1 MTNPLS
7 HIWLQSA
14 KLAEKT
20 PPSRN
25 RYVDFL
31 RAASIIVVM
40 CGHWLVVAPYLNGDE
55 LQLSDI
61 LSIAKWTQWLTW
73 LVQIMP
79 IFFVVGGFANA
90 TSWNSAQRKGTSYS
104 LWFSVRL
111 RRLIS
116 PVLPVL
122 VVWAVIGL
130 VANAFHVDQVILKA
144 ASAFAFLPAWFL
156 VVYIVVVA
164 FVPLTYWAWEKVQLR
179 SFWVLVAGA
188 IVIDLIAF
196 AGNLRWVGWFN
207 YIFIWLAVHQ
217 LGFAWQARYFN
228 STRTSLF
235 WALGGLL
242 ALSALVY
249 FGPYPVSMVSV
260 QGEEIS
266 NTLPPNLTMLALGIF
281 QGGLLLS
288 LEKPLRRWLDH
299 PKIWTGTILINGM
312 IMTVFLWHVT
322 VLVLVSVLGLALGGI
337 GLRIAP
343 GTSAWWLTRP
353 VWILALGS
361 VLLLVTPIFVRYEQV
376 RSKGD
381 AEHPHLWKS
390 LLGAFLFCY
399 GMALLTLNG
408 VPADNAFGI
417 RIMELTMPFIGAFLI
432 GLLKFP
438 VKDKEYRI

>member
-7 HIWLQSA
+7 PIWQQAA

-20 PPSRN
+20 PPERN

-73 LVQIMP
+73 LVQVMP
-79 IFFVVGGFANA
+79 IFFIVGGFSNA
-90 TSWNSAQRKGTSYS
+90 TSWRSAQRRGEGYS
-104 LWFSVRL
+104 VWLAARL
-111 RRLIS
+111 RRLIA

-122 VVWAVIGL
+122 VAWGIIGT
-130 VANAFHVDQVILKA
+130 VANAFLVNKTILKA
-144 ASAFAFLPAWFL
+144 ASAFALLPAWFL
-156 VVYIVVVA
+156 VVYIVVII
-164 FVPLTYWAWEKVQLR
+164 FVPITYRAWSKLQLG
-179 SFWVLVAGA
+179 SFWLLVVGA
-188 IVIDLIAF
+188 ILIDLAAF
-196 AGNLRWVGWFN
+196 AAGWRWVGWFN
-207 YIFIWLAVHQ
+207 YIFVWLAVHQ
-217 LGFAWQARYFN
+217 LGFAWQADYF
-228 STRTSLF
+228 TKAGKSLL
-235 WALGGLL
+235 WALGGIL
-242 ALSALVY
+242 ALSALVK

-260 QGEEIS
+260 QGDEIS
-266 NTLPPNLTMLALGIF
+266 NTLPPNLTMLALGVF

-312 IMTVFLWHVT
+312 IMTLFLWHVT
-322 VLVLVSVLGLALGGI
+322 VLMLVSGVGLALGGI

-353 VWILALGS
+353 IWILVLGS
-361 VLLLVTPIFVRYEQV
+361 ILLLVTPIFVRYERV
-376 RSKGD
+376 RSTGG
-381 AEHPHLWKS
+381 AAHPHVWQS
-390 LLGAFLFCY
+390 LLGAVLFCT
-399 GMALLTLNG
+399 GLALLTLKG
-408 VPADNAFGI
+408 VTSDYWFGI
-417 RIMELTMPFIGAFLI
+417 RIVELTMPFVGAFLI

-438 VKDKEYRI
+438 IKDKKYRI

>member
-1 MTNPLS
+1 MS
-7 HIWLQSA
+7 AKKKSSIWQHAA
-14 KLAEKT
+14 KLAEQT
-20 PPSRN
+20 PANRN

-31 RAASIIVVM
+31 RAASIIVVI
-40 CGHWLVVAPYLNGDE
+40 CGHWLVVAPWLNGDK
-55 LQLSDI
+55 LLLSDI
-61 LSIAKWTQWLTW
+61 LSIAPWTQWLTW
-73 LVQIMP
+73 VVQVMP
-79 IFFVVGGFANA
+79 IFFIVGGFANA
-90 TSWNSAQRKGTSYS
+90 TSWRSAQHKGTPYS
-104 LWFSVRL
+104 LWLSTRL
-111 RRLIS
+111 RRLI
-116 PVLPVL
+116 LPVIFA
-122 VVWAVIGL
+122 WALIGL
-130 VANAFHVDQVILKA
+130 VANAFHVDKVILKA

-164 FVPLTYWAWEKVQLR
+164 FVPLTYAAWEKIQLR
-179 SFWVLVAGA
+179 SFWLLVAGA
-188 IVIDLIAF
+188 ILIDVIAF

-207 YIFIWLAVHQ
+207 YVFIWLAVHQ

-228 STRTSLF
+228 SMRTSLF
-235 WALGGLL
+235 WALGGIL
-242 ALSALVY
+242 ALSALVH

-281 QGGLLLS
+281 QGGVLLS
-288 LEKPLRRWLDH
+288 LEKPLRRWLDNA
-299 PKIWTGTILINGM
+299 KIWTSTILINGM
-312 IMTVFLWHVT
+312 IMTLFLWHVS
-322 VLVLVSVLGLALGGI
+322 VLVLVSGLGLALGGI

-353 VWILALGS
+353 VWILVLGS

-381 AEHPHLWKS
+381 AGHPQLWKS

-408 VPADNAFGI
+408 VSADYGFGI
-417 RIMELTMPFIGAFLI
+417 RIVELALPFIGAFLI

-438 VKDKEYRI
+438 VKDKKYRI